1 MIAGF
6 PENIAADFQHVGKRI
21 DAVDALT
28 EGLLGFFDGRVGSV
42 ESLLDVAGVA
52 QRLES
57 ITKDADEVGGGRV
70 HLLGVGGVARLQLS

>member
-1 MIAGF
+1 M
-6 PENIAADFQHVGKRI
+6 PV
-21 DAVDALT
+21 
-28 EGLLGFFDGRVGSV
+28 
-42 ESLLDVAGVA
+42 LDVAGVA